1 MKQESKEHIK
11 NRMIKKAA
19 SLWGVAPNE
28 IEMSFDPIV
37 SLLISACASE
47 IEKISGDISESQMRV
62 TEKLIQLMTPET
74 VYGPKPA
81 HAILYTEPST
91 QTTKIKP
98 EYLFYFKKKVTFK
111 NTSVKF
117 KNLYFS
123 PSQEFKLVDAKVTHL
138 ATGNMISTINAQKQ
152 TEVLYRD
159 SKKSILPDATL
170 YLGVSSKTTDL
181 SMEDVSVYF
190 ELRDVEDRE
199 LFYHH
204 LRNAIWFAGETP
216 LDTVPGF
223 YNKNEERRLDLDAI
237 FEDISNKTNNI
248 SKQTNNNYKKHY
260 VTLKSKEA
268 ASIPA
273 NTSYAELDSW
283 IQEKKIKIEDNICWI
298 KVVFPTIINNSS
310 LENIF
315 CSLNTFPA
323 INRELNEFSYQMKQ
337 YIHIVPVKTEDLFLD
352 MKTIENTDG
361 KKYRVRSK
369 NNLSEEKGSFVIRNN
384 NIGKLDHRKA
394 REYLVNLI
402 ELLKDESASFSFFN
416 NDFLQSNLK
425 GLNQLISLL
434 EKKVSETSTQVT
446 ETNYVVLKPFKK
458 KEHLLLEY
466 WTTNGSLANG
476 IKSGSPLEI
485 YKGIDIKQKSSLLI
499 TPSYGGKD
507 ELSMEERLNSY
518 RRSILSRDR
527 IVTKEDVKAI
537 CYEMYGDKI
546 TSVQVQKGFT
556 KAIGLT
562 KGMIQCIEIILQPNA
577 SNVTTTEEWGAIQAN
592 LLLYLENN
600 SINVFPYK
608 IKILN

>member
-1 MKQESKEHIK
+1 
-11 NRMIKKAA
+11 MIKKAA

-47 IEKISGDISESQMRV
+47 IEKISGDINESQMRV

-81 HAILYTEPST
+81 HAILYTEPSAKT
-91 QTTKIKP
+91 VTIKP

-123 PSQEFKLVDAKVTHL
+123 PSQDFKLVDAKITHL

-152 TEVLYRD
+152 TELLYRD
-159 SKKSILPDATL
+159 TKKTVLPNATL
-170 YLGVSSKTTDL
+170 YLGITSPITDL
-181 SMEDVSVYF
+181 PMEDVSIYF
-190 ELRDVEDRE
+190 ELRDVEDRD

-204 LRNAIWFAGETP
+204 LRNTIWVAGENT
-216 LDTVPGF
+216 LDKVPGF
-223 YNKNEERRLDLDAI
+223 HSKNEERRLDLNAI

-248 SKQTNNNYKKHY
+248 CQQTNNNYKKHY
-260 VTLKSKEA
+260 VTLKANKD
-268 ASIPA
+268 ASVPTE
-273 NTSYAELDSW
+273 TSYAELDSW
-283 IQEKKIKIEDNICWI
+283 IQEKKIKIDEKVRWI
-298 KVVFPTIINNSS
+298 KVVFPTIIDNTS
-310 LENIF
+310 LENVF

-352 MKTIENTDG
+352 MKSIVNTDG
-361 KKYRVRSK
+361 KKYKTRSK
-369 NNLSEEKGSFVIRNN
+369 NNLSEEKGSFVVRDN

-434 EKKVSETSTQVT
+434 EKKVSETSTQLT
-446 ETNYVVLKPFKK
+446 ETNYVVLKPYKK

-485 YKGIDIKQKSSLLI
+485 YKGMDIKQKSSVMI
-499 TPSYGGKD
+499 TPTYGGKD
-507 ELSMEERLNSY
+507 ELSMEERLHSY

-527 IVTKEDVKAI
+527 VVTKEDVKAL

-546 TSVQVQKGFT
+546 TSVQVQKAFT
-556 KAIGLT
+556 KSIGLT
-562 KGMIQCIEIILQPNA
+562 KGMIQCIEILLLPNKDN
-577 SNVTTTEEWGAIQAN
+577 STTAEEWESIHTN
-592 LLLYLENN
+592 LMFYLENN